1 VGRED
6 GRLAGQGPAGRHGE
20 PGAMVGGRHL
30 GVEVD
35 AHAEPVLDQE
45 HHADR
50 GAVGAQPG
58 PAADQPG
65 GRCIPCCRVAGTAR
79 RTQRAD
85 ARRNIAAILDAATDC
100 LARDP
105 EMSIAGIAA
114 AAGVGRITLYGH
126 FSTRAELV
134 EAVMARTIEH
144 ADAILGASDTSGD
157 PADALARLV
166 AASWQLV
173 HQFRNILLAAHRELP
188 AERIRGVHDPIL
200 RRVQALIERGR
211 RAGTFRTDLPEHWL
225 TTTAFSL
232 MHAAAEDA
240 AAGRVEADD
249 AARLITATLLAAF
262 TPPAEGRKA

>member
-1 VGRED
+1 M
-6 GRLAGQGPAGRHGE
+6 PST
-20 PGAMVGGRHL
+20 
-30 GVEVD
+30 D
-35 AHAEPVLDQE
+35 A
-45 HHADR
+45 R
-50 GAVGAQPG
+50 
-58 PAADQPG
+58 
-65 GRCIPCCRVAGTAR
+65 GTAR

-85 ARRNIAAILDAATDC
+85 ARRNVAAILDAATDC

-105 EMSIAGIAA
+105 DTSIARIAA

-134 EAVMARTIEH
+134 DAVLARTT
-144 ADAILGASDTSGD
+144 DTGGD

-200 RRVQALIERGR
+200 RRVQSLIGRGQ
-211 RAGTFRTDLPEHWL
+211 RAGAFRTDLPGHWL
-225 TTTAFSL
+225 TTTVFSL

-240 AAGRVEADD
+240 AVGRIQPGD
-249 AARLITATLLAAF
+249 AAGLISATLLAAF
-262 TPPAEGRKA
+262 TPPGDGPCA